1 MFQLAAGSP
10 PAPIGTQPFHQWVF
24 PDGTLWT
31 SFFRTEGGYLLRFPC
46 LAEFAVDDEGRQV
59 RAWPAPG
66 VDHATV
72 RHLYLNQVQPLAWSK
87 QGKLVLHGSAVE
99 IEGQGVAFIG
109 PSGYGK
115 STLAASFAT
124 SGSSF
129 LSDDGL
135 VIEESATGYMIVPHH
150 PSIRL
155 WQDSRAALI
164 NPQVAPAPPVQYTNK
179 ARFLA
184 GDAVAFCAQPRELRR
199 VYFLAAQG
207 AREPAFTRMKP
218 ADALVELVKNSF
230 MLDTDE
236 AATLSSNFDLLSR
249 LVSLPVYFRLD
260 YPRSYRSLPGV
271 RAAIAWH
278 IAQECE
284 PA

>member
-10 PAPIGTQPFHQWVF
+10 PAPIDTQPFHEWVF

-31 SFFRTEGGYLLRFPC
+31 SFFRTEDGYLLRFPS
-46 LAEFAVDDEGRQV
+46 LADFAINDQGRQV

-66 VDHATV
+66 VGYATV
-72 RHLYLNQVQPLAWSK
+72 QHLYLNQVQPLAWSK

-109 PSGYGK
+109 QSGQGK

-124 SGSSF
+124 SGSRF

-135 VIEESATGYMIVPHH
+135 VVQESATGYVIVPHH

-155 WQDSRAALI
+155 WQDSQAALI
-164 NPQVAPAPPVQYTNK
+164 DPRVAPAPAVQYTNK

-199 VYFLAAQG
+199 VYFLAAKG
-207 AREPAFTRMKP
+207 AREPAFTRVKP

-236 AATLSSNFDLLSR
+236 SATLSSNFDLLSR
-249 LVSLPVYFRLD
+249 LVALPVYFRLD
-260 YPRSYRSLPGV
+260 YPRSYAALPAV
-271 RAAIAWH
+271 RAAIARH
-278 IAQECE
+278 MAQECE